1 MEMSSSVP
9 FLIGREAWEEREAAT
24 LAPCGCRSALS
35 RGRRHPEAEH
45 PYRTAFQRDRDRI
58 IHSKAFRR
66 LEYKTQV
73 FVYHEGDHYRTRLT
87 HSLEA
92 AQLSRT
98 MARALGLN
106 EELAEAV
113 ALAHDLGHPPFGHS
127 GEMVLDSLMRGH
139 GGFEHNRQSLRIV
152 DQVEKRYGAFRGL
165 NLTYEVREGLARHSS
180 EYDAPGA
187 GEWDGRQPTLE
198 AQVVNLADEI
208 AYTNHDLDDGLA
220 SGLFSAEDLAGIAL
234 WDRFFDEARRDNP
247 TGRPKMW
254 QAHVVRLIINHLVTD
269 AMETC
274 LTLLRE
280 YGVDSLDRVRAHE
293 TPLVTFSPALWE
305 EHRRL
310 KDFLMEKMYRHY
322 RVLRM
327 AAKAE
332 RIITEL
338 FTAYVTRIEIIPPA
352 VREAMTGESREKIA
366 CDYIAGMTDRFALE
380 EYRRLFDPY
389 TRV

>member
-1 MEMSSSVP
+1 MITRPDWERRESE
-9 FLIGREAWEEREAAT
+9 FLAGYA
-24 LAPCGCRSALS
+24 CRSDRS
-35 RGRRHPEAEH
+35 RGRRHPEEEH
-45 PYRTAFQRDRDRI
+45 AYRTAFQRDRDRI

-98 MARALGLN
+98 MARALSLN
-106 EELAEAV
+106 EDLAEAI

-127 GEMVLDSLMRGH
+127 GETVLDSLMEGE

-152 DQVEKRYGAFRGL
+152 DQIEKRYGDFRGL
-165 NLTYEVREGLARHSS
+165 NLTYEVREGLARHTS
-180 EYDAPGA
+180 EYDTPDQR
-187 GEWDGRQPTLE
+187 EWEGRYPSLE

-220 SGLFSAEDLAGIAL
+220 SGIFSIEELDEVAL
-234 WDRFFDEARRDNP
+234 GKRFLDEARERYPDRRR
-247 TGRPKMW
+247 GLY
-254 QAHVVRLIINHLVTD
+254 QSHLVRRTIDLLVSD
-269 AMETC
+269 ALATVVARLEAGGID
-274 LTLLRE
+274 TLE
-280 YGVDSLDRVRAHE
+280 GVRNAPGALMA
-293 TPLVTFSPALWE
+293 FSPGIDSDY
-305 EHRRL
+305 RQL
-310 KDFLMEKMYRHY
+310 KAFLMEKMYRHW

-332 RIITEL
+332 RIIREL
-338 FTAYVTRIEIIPPA
+338 FNAYVTRIEIIPPP
-352 VREAMTGESREKIA
+352 VREAMRGESPKKIA